1 MLSHSISPGARTRRQ
16 TLQLTATWLIVICF
30 LSTCLP
36 IPTVRAQAK
45 PKSPQYI
52 PLRYLAI
59 NVGNLRA
66 LDDYALKLSEADVVG
81 RIKNYLTN
89 WQPDVILLSEVF
101 DSRQLNQDLFY
112 NNSVLGFPVRENIG
126 NLLPEGYAG
135 RCGESRFRNGT
146 VANPP
151 NQPGASHEHE
161 CIAWKTSRLTYVE
174 GSARSERG
182 ADSAALGFEPDE
194 CNYDF
199 TAFRVKLKLKGVKEP
214 ITAVTIH
221 PKSGMPLSVPNH
233 DAQDNAASACRKD
246 TIRRVWQ
253 NLVGSN
259 PNVIIGGDWNTDLPA
274 ELQVPFRSASNPKG
288 FINNL
293 SFGKYW
299 DGTFANGRH
308 HTASYIG
315 KPVHYDHAFSNF
327 GRPATK
333 LATDFPQYYPGGSAR
348 NLKFGA
354 AVGGFGTGTLGL
366 SDIHPRADSG
376 SGCDHRQ
383 LLIDMKIPKVDLA
396 FAIDTTGSMGDD
408 LARVKADITEKIL
421 PKLAGITPDY
431 RVAVTNFKDHPSYPY
446 GDSSDYPYRANL
458 AFSTDDDAIKGAI
471 NSLYASGGAD
481 WAESVHSGLMGAIRG
496 DGIGAWREDTKK
508 VVILM
513 GDAPPHDPEPFTGH
527 TTDSV
532 AEAAKPENITFAL
545 DEEEEDS
552 SESAANAAAHR
563 MPKNGG
569 DTAFARNGATRLAHG
584 AMRKIGYSPNNRS
597 IKSAAYRAQ
606 DVSAGISRYQE
617 EGVIVYPIVIGNGYW
632 GTDPDTTR
640 TFTEIAEKTGGKVF
654 TAEDADAV
662 VDAIL
667 DILEE
672 VGGDPDPD
680 PSGGTDLT
688 LTASAAPTTA
698 LTGSNLTYA
707 FTATNTGT
715 VNADAVAVTVT
726 LPAGVALSSAN
737 APAGWSCA
745 VPNVAGNITCAAPVL
760 AAGEAITINLTAA
773 VNCALPDGASLN
785 ATASISS
792 STVDPNAANNTAAA
806 IATASNPSPVLSAV
820 SPSLTELWPANHN
833 MIDITLDYRV
843 TDNCGLLTNTIS
855 VTSNE
860 PLNGAGDG
868 NAAPDW
874 EVVDGNRV
882 RLRAERAGSGI
893 GRVYTII
900 VTSSDSGGNSS
911 SGAATV
917 RVPHSKG
924 N

>member
-1 MLSHSISPGARTRRQ
+1 MTS
-16 TLQLTATWLIVICF
+16 WLIVICF

-36 IPTVRAQAK
+36 IPTVQAQTK

-66 LDDYALKLSEADVVG
+66 LDEYALKLSEENVVG
-81 RIKNYLTN
+81 RIKKYITD
-89 WQPDVILLSEVF
+89 WQPDVILLSEIY
-101 DSRQLNQDLFY
+101 DSRQLNQDIFY
-112 NNSVLGFPVRENIG
+112 TNRVLGFPVKENIG
-126 NLLPEGYAG
+126 NLLPAGYTG

-146 VANPP
+146 LADPP

-161 CIAWKTSRLTYVE
+161 CVAWKTSRLTYVA

-182 ADSAALGFEPDE
+182 ADSAALGFDPDKCE
-194 CNYDF
+194 YDF
-199 TAFRVKLKLKGVKEP
+199 TGFRVKLKLKGVKEP
-214 ITAVTIH
+214 ITAVSMH
-221 PKSGMPLSVPNH
+221 PKSGMPVSAPLY
-233 DAQDNAASACRKD
+233 DANDNAASACRKD
-246 TIRRVWQ
+246 TIKRIWQ

-308 HTASYIG
+308 HTASYVF

-333 LATDFPQYYPGGSAR
+333 LATDFPQYYPGGSDR

-354 AVGGFGTGTLGL
+354 AVGGYGTGTLGL
-366 SDIHPRADSG
+366 SDIHPRADG
-376 SGCDHRQ
+376 GEGCDHRQ

-446 GDSSDYPYRANL
+446 GSWGDYPYRANL

-481 WAESVHSGLMGAIRG
+481 WPESVHSGLMGAIRG
-496 DGIGAWREDTKK
+496 DGIGAWRENTKK

-513 GDAPPHDPEPFTGH
+513 GDAPPHDPEPFTGY

-532 AEAAKPENITFAL
+532 AEAARPENITFAL
-545 DEEEEDS
+545 EEEEDS
-552 SESAANAAAHR
+552 GDAAAHTTMHR
-563 MPKNGG
+563 MSKNGVE
-569 DTAFARNGATRLAHG
+569 TAFARAGATRLAHG
-584 AMRKIGYSPNNRS
+584 AMRKIGYTPDKLS
-597 IKSAAYRAQ
+597 IKSAAPGAQ
-606 DVSAGISRYQE
+606 DSATTVSRYQE
-617 EGVIVYPIVIGNGYW
+617 EGVIVYPIVIGNGYY

-667 DILEE
+667 NILEE
-672 VGGDPDPD
+672 VGGDPDPE
-680 PSGGTDLT
+680 PTEGADLS
-688 LTASAAPTTA
+688 LTVSAAPPAA
-698 LTGSNLTYA
+698 LTGSDLTYS
-707 FTATNTGT
+707 FTATNTGA
-715 VNADAVAVTVT
+715 VNAEAVVVTAT
-726 LPAGVALSSAN
+726 LPAGVVLRSA
-737 APAGWSCA
+737 AVPAGWTCSA
-745 VPNVAGNITCAAPVL
+745 PNAAGNVTCTAAAL
-760 AAGEAITINLTAA
+760 AAGELAVLNLTAA
-773 VNCALPDGASLN
+773 IDCALPDGASLG

-792 STVDPNAANNTAAA
+792 STVDPVATNNVAST
-806 IATASNPSPVLSAV
+806 IATASNPSPLISAV
-820 SPSLTELWPANHN
+820 STSLTELWPANHQ
-833 MIDITLDYRV
+833 MIDITLDYSV
-843 TDNCGLLTNTIS
+843 TDNCGTLTNTVS

-860 PLNGAGDG
+860 PVNGTGDG
-868 NAAPDW
+868 NTAPDW
-874 EVVDGNRV
+874 EIIDGNRI
-882 RLRAERAGSGI
+882 RLRAERAGNGI
-893 GRVYTII
+893 GRVYTIV
-900 VTSSDSGGNSS
+900 VTSHDSAGNSS
-911 SGAATV
+911 SRSATV
-917 RVPHSKG
+917 QVLKSAGQHP
-924 N
+924 